1 MSRTKPHVLIC
12 GAGPTGL
19 TAAIELSRRGVD
31 VTIVEKT
38 AAPSPYSRAVGIN
51 ARTLE
56 LLEAC
61 GATERL
67 IEAGLKIERAVLFD
81 NGRPFLDLDLTRIDH
96 PRYPFILAL
105 PQNQTETILTEC
117 LSSLGVMPLF
127 THTLDRFAVE
137 GDQISA
143 DISAPDGPITIDADY
158 LFGADGAHSNVRKA
172 LKMRFVGE
180 RYPEVWQLYDVTLS
194 RRPGP
199 GQMNTFLGDGGA
211 MLFTVQIGPDRY
223 RLMENVEGPDF
234 GLPAGCEIVETHW
247 ESEFHLSHRLVE
259 RYADGPVFIGG
270 DAAHIH
276 PPAGG
281 RGMNLGIEDA
291 WEFARRVAMGGLDS
305 YTADRRAVG
314 DAVVKQTDGFLRAM
328 TLKNPLLRLLRNA
341 GGRTIGRLPAAQR
354 QTLSSM
360 SGLDPG
366 RTLPAPAD
374 AVSTRSP

>member
-1 MSRTKPHVLIC
+1 MSSTTPHVLIC

-19 TAAIELSRRGVD
+19 TAAIELSRRGIG

-38 AAPSPYSRAVGIN
+38 AAPSPFSRAVGIN

-61 GATERL
+61 GATEHL
-67 IEAGLKIERAVLFD
+67 IDTGMKIERAVLFD

-96 PRYPFILAL
+96 PRYPFILSL
-105 PQNQTETILTEC
+105 PQDRTETILAER
-117 LSSLGVMPLF
+117 LSSYGVTPLF
-127 THTLDRFAVE
+127 NHTLDGFAVS
-137 GDQISA
+137 GDRVSAEIS
-143 DISAPDGPITIDADY
+143 SPDGPITIEADY
-158 LFGADGAHSNVRKA
+158 LFGADGAHSVVRKA
-172 LKMRFVGE
+172 LDIPFVGE
-180 RYPEVWQLYDVTLS
+180 RYPETWQLYDVTLS
-194 RRPGP
+194 RHPGP

-211 MLFTVQIGPDRY
+211 MLFTVQIGRDRY
-223 RLMENVEGPDF
+223 RLMENIEGPDI

-291 WEFARRVAMGGLDS
+291 WEFSRRVSTGGLDS
-305 YTADRRAVG
+305 YATDRRAVG
-314 DAVVKQTDGFLRAM
+314 SAVVKQTDGFLRAM
-328 TLKNPLLRLLRNA
+328 TLKNPLLRVLRNV
-341 GGRTIGRLPAAQR
+341 GGKTIGRMAAAQR

-360 SGLDPG
+360 SGLDPD
-366 RTLPAPAD
+366 RTLPETAD
-374 AVSTRSP
+374 GVSTGSP

>member
-1 MSRTKPHVLIC
+1 MSRQQPHILIC
-12 GAGPTGL
+12 GGGPTGL
-19 TAAIELSRRGVD
+19 TAAIELSRRGMA

-61 GATERL
+61 GATEHL
-67 IEAGLKIERAVLFD
+67 IEAGLKVERAVIFD
-81 NGRPFLDLDLTRIDH
+81 QGRPFLDLDLTRIDH

-105 PQNQTETILTEC
+105 PQNQTETILAEC
-117 LSSLGVMPLF
+117 LSSHGVTPMF
-127 THTLDRFAVE
+127 NHTLDRFAVD
-137 GDQISA
+137 GGRVSA
-143 DISAPDGPITIDADY
+143 DISAPDGPITVEADY
-158 LFGADGAHSNVRKA
+158 LFGADGAHSTVRKA
-172 LKMRFVGE
+172 LNIPFVGE

-199 GQMNTFLGDGGA
+199 GQMNTFLGNGGA

-234 GLPAGCEIVETHW
+234 GLPAGCDIVETHW
-247 ESEFHLSHRLVE
+247 ESEFQLSHRLVQ

-291 WEFARRVAMGGLDS
+291 WEFARRVAIGGLDT
-305 YTADRRAVG
+305 YAADRRTVG
-314 DAVVKQTDGFLRAM
+314 DAVVKQTNGFLRAM
-328 TLKNPLLRLLRNA
+328 TLKNPVLRLLRNVGA
-341 GGRTIGRLPAAQR
+341 RTIGRLPAAQR
-354 QTLSSM
+354 QTLTSM

-366 RTLPAPAD
+366 RTLPD
-374 AVSTRSP
+374 AGPKPGTL